1 MSNKKSKSKSKKNKP
16 DNNLPIEQEI
26 KKITKH
32 KEYIKHKAGHQLPN
46 KKLEQILADLSI
58 YTSINY
64 IATKNNV
71 HWETVKRI
79 QQDYENEIEEF
90 RENKKKEFADEAWQS
105 IKKALKVGDRKLD
118 IALKSSEKAD
128 DLIDKAMDM
137 LANEEISRTEFK
149 EITKALSG
157 LNNFNIRDISTYIGT
172 LVDKHEL
179 LNGNATERVDAKMS
193 FAELARKADQY
204 AENN

>member
-1 MSNKKSKSKSKKNKP
+1 MADNDNKINKNTEIVPMDKQIKELAKERKKT
-16 DNNLPIEQEI
+16 Q
-26 KKITKH
+26 
-32 KEYIKHKAGHQLPN
+32 KAGYQLPN
-46 KKLEQILADLSI
+46 DKVEQIIADLTV
-58 YTSINY
+58 YTSVNY
-64 IATKNNV
+64 VANKNSV
-71 HWETVKRI
+71 SWHTADDIQKR
-79 QQDYENEIEEF
+79 YENEITEF

-149 EITKALSG
+149 EITKALSS

-204 AENN
+204 AKNN